1 MSMELNEKTARLL
14 SDLMDIPPDFS
25 KVEETLR
32 LGLSSDEITKAVIQF
47 IENCYIED
55 LDAEFEDAVFSPPA
69 LDKSLHSGH
78 LYSIVEYLLP
88 RGIDPNAVYEEDSLL
103 TFLPHIVNEY
113 AAADTL
119 GLLLANGLDPH
130 IELYDGDFFWLLDFD
145 VMFDAFNMLDRRRF
159 DALVH
164 CWFVCLGYGAGT
176 ENGKERVICF
186 PDRDLND
193 EFNIKPFEIA
203 DLKEHRNYSFAL
215 SNVEG
220 QGENWS
226 MHIIDKRTFW
236 EVARL

>member
-1 MSMELNEKTARLL
+1 MSIELNKKSARLL
-14 SDLMDIPPDFS
+14 SDLMEIPPDFS
-25 KVEETLR
+25 KIENTLR
-32 LGLSSDEITKAVIQF
+32 IGLSSEEITKAVISF
-47 IENCYIED
+47 IDNCYMED
-55 LDAEFEDAVFSPPA
+55 LDAKFENATFSSPA
-69 LDKSLHSGH
+69 IDKALHSAH

-88 RGIDPNAVYEEDSLL
+88 RGLDPNAVYDEDSVLD
-103 TFLPHIVNEY
+103 FLPHIVNEY

-130 IELYDGDFFWLLDFD
+130 LVLYDGDFFWGLDFD
-145 VMFDAFNMLDRRRF
+145 VFFDAFNMYDRRRY

-164 CWFVCLGYGAGT
+164 CWLVCLGYGAGK

-186 PDRDLND
+186 PDRDHND
-193 EFNIKPFEIA
+193 EFDIKPFEIS
-203 DLKEHRNYSFAL
+203 DLKEHRNYTFAL

-226 MHIIDKRTFW
+226 LHIIDKRTLW